1 MSFYIISYLLK
12 YSLTLSTIRQNSMGY
27 SQECLVLG
35 TLEALNYPRLEL
47 NEKNLHGLH
56 HGQTINEKSY
66 IYKMSIQMMD
76 FGVILLMYFGHW
88 NMCNTQFMYGIKIMS
103 KVGNEYNS
111 EILHINYGN
120 NHFVLIVMHNEITNV
135 VNV

>member
-1 MSFYIISYLLK
+1 MDMELNKVGLQRIMNFHYNVGNCLFYIISYLLK
-12 YSLTLSTIRQNSMGY
+12 YSLTLSTIQQNSMGY

-76 FGVILLMYFGHW
+76 FGVILLMYFGH
-88 NMCNTQFMYGIKIMS
+88 
-103 KVGNEYNS
+103 
-111 EILHINYGN
+111 
-120 NHFVLIVMHNEITNV
+120 
-135 VNV
+135 

>member
-1 MSFYIISYLLK
+1 
-12 YSLTLSTIRQNSMGY
+12 
-27 SQECLVLG
+27 
-35 TLEALNYPRLEL
+35 
-47 NEKNLHGLH
+47 
-56 HGQTINEKSY
+56 
-66 IYKMSIQMMD
+66 MSIQMMD
-76 FGVILLMYFGHW
+76 FGVILLMCFGYW
-88 NMCNTQFMYGIKIMS
+88 NMCNTQFMYRIKIMS

>member
-1 MSFYIISYLLK
+1 
-12 YSLTLSTIRQNSMGY
+12 
-27 SQECLVLG
+27 
-35 TLEALNYPRLEL
+35 
-47 NEKNLHGLH
+47 
-56 HGQTINEKSY
+56 
-66 IYKMSIQMMD
+66 MSIQMMD